1 MPSRRVER
9 VNELIRTELGD
20 LVGRS
25 MRDPRLS
32 GLASITEVHTTPDLR
47 HARVYVSILGTEDD
61 KKSTMIAL
69 QAASGFLRRE
79 LASRMTMKYVPDLTF
94 LVDESIERG
103 ERIRELLRQVN
114 EPGPPPEDG

>member
-1 MPSRRVER
+1 
-9 VNELIRTELGD
+9 
-20 LVGRS
+20 
-25 MRDPRLS
+25 
-32 GLASITEVHTTPDLR
+32 VHTTPDLR

-61 KKSTMIAL
+61 KKSTMVAL

-79 LASRMTMKYVPDLTF
+79 LASRITMKYVPDLTF

-114 EPGPPPEDG
+114 ESGVPPEGG